1 MLTAAAIIL
10 VIMICL
16 TSPALAGY
24 YKSAAVLPS
33 LDGTYTEILDTN
45 TCTKV

>member
-1 MLTAAAIIL
+1 MLTAVTIIL

-16 TSPALAGY
+16 TSPALSGY

-33 LDGTYTEILDTN
+33 LDGTYTEVLDIN
-45 TCTKV
+45 ECK

>member
-16 TSPALAGY
+16 TSPTLSDY
-24 YKSAAVLPS
+24 YKPVAVLPS
-33 LDGTYTEILDTN
+33 LDGTYTEVLDIN
-45 TCTKV
+45 ECK